1 MGGPYCACL
10 VVRFKPVRDE
20 ARGSYAERW
29 VCEEC
34 GAEFVR
40 KPQAEDVIDPGA
52 CFDVERWRGMLQSG
66 IELCDR
72 VAGKQGGYDFASSVQ
87 GKLASMLKHLE
98 ARGRLTDRQ
107 MQAAMNMVRALREWC
122 HLRWDDPHWDPNMD
136 PSGDRPDDDPW
147 DYDDH

>member
-52 CFDVERWRGMLQSG
+52 HEDEMEKLDRRLAELCLRASG
-66 IELCDR
+66 IGEIP
-72 VAGKQGGYDFASSVQ
+72 AAAEFAASVEE
-87 GKLASMLKHLE
+87 KLEDMRCWLSNSGSLTPRQLE
-98 ARGRLTDRQ
+98 AVDNMEGGIARWEERL
-107 MQAAMNMVRALREWC
+107 
-122 HLRWDDPHWDPNMD
+122 
-136 PSGDRPDDDPW
+136 
-147 DYDDH
+147 